1 MPEPSKPLPNR
12 CGLHYGYTA
21 LFPVGGKQGGGPL
34 RIHLNG
40 LDAHEHGSPF
50 SGSTIIH
57 LLRFIVIDRLPFEGY
72 PAKKDSLD
80 SSYLVVMCDFDGE
93 DVTDL
98 ARSLVEQAPAA
109 VYDVF
114 SRCAAFPFEA
124 QSELAGKDAVE
135 KLAGY
140 LRRGQVETALY
151 LSDQPDA
158 RVGDI
163 LKGIQ
168 LQMAF
173 AEFVVDSQTGPSCF
187 LKRKFFEFW
196 RLMSE
201 SEQPLPGSL

>member
-21 LFPVGGKQGGGPL
+21 LFPVEGEQGGGPL
-34 RIHLNG
+34 RVHLNG

-72 PAKKDSLD
+72 PAREDGLGAP
-80 SSYLVVMCDFDGE
+80 YLVVMCDFDGE

-98 ARSLVEQAPAA
+98 ARSLAKQAPEA
-109 VYDVF
+109 VCDVF
-114 SRCAAFPFEA
+114 SHCQAFPFKA
-124 QSELAGKDAVE
+124 PGELAGEDAAE

-163 LKGIQ
+163 LRGIQ

-173 AEFVVDSQTGPSCF
+173 ATFVADSQTVPPGF
-187 LKRKFFEFW
+187 LKHKFFEFW
-196 RLMSE
+196 RLLSE
-201 SEQPLPGSL
+201 AKQPLPGSL